1 MTVIAILN
9 PKRQKYNCIPSTI
22 SYLCTYFGQNNFLQ
36 FLTNLSQIHC
46 CCAQSQVRKAGDRPD
61 NVNCECVVIF
71 SEVYTD
77 DDSISAIFECTV

>member
-1 MTVIAILN
+1 M
-9 PKRQKYNCIPSTI
+9 I
-22 SYLCTYFGQNNFLQ
+22 SLEQNGWLLNNFIRL
-36 FLTNLSQIHC
+36 IK
-46 CCAQSQVRKAGDRPD
+46 QSQVRKAGDRPD